1 MFRAICCISIHKN
14 VAPLAL
20 NKVNLDRF
28 VDVIN
33 QLQTDLS
40 EEDSLLKRQN
50 QFALRRLEKKQSKK
64 LYLQKK
70 CICTENCTEKQKWQ
84 KELLSGL

>member
-1 MFRAICCISIHKN
+1 MFRAICCISIHKK

-33 QLQTDLS
+33 QLQTDVS
-40 EEDSLLKRQN
+40 E
-50 QFALRRLEKKQSKK
+50 
-64 LYLQKK
+64 
-70 CICTENCTEKQKWQ
+70 
-84 KELLSGL
+84 